1 MTLKIH
7 DITGNYAISADH
19 GQQVYDKI
27 HSELLDG
34 RAVELDFSEVNV
46 FASAFFN
53 FAIGQLL
60 KDIPPDDL
68 NRLLQISN
76 LNSNGATI
84 LRQIIDNAKK
94 YYGDPEYQE
103 AADAVMEEYAASF
116 EA

>member
-1 MTLKIH
+1 MILKIH
-7 DITGNYAISADH
+7 NMTGNYAISADH
-19 GQQVYDKI
+19 GQQVYDQI
-27 HSELLDG
+27 HSKLLDSC
-34 RAVELDFSEVNV
+34 AVELDFSEVKV

-60 KDIPPDDL
+60 KDISPDDL

-76 LNSNGATI
+76 LDSNGAAI

-94 YYGDPEYQE
+94 YYGDLEYQQ

>member
-1 MTLKIH
+1 MIVKIH

-19 GQQVYDKI
+19 GQQVYDQI
-27 HSELLDG
+27 HNELLDG
-34 RAVELDFSEVNV
+34 RTVELDFSGVNI

-60 KDIPPDDL
+60 KDISTDDL
-68 NRLLQISN
+68 NRLLQINS
-76 LNSNGATI
+76 LNQNGETI

-94 YYGDPEYQE
+94 YYADPKYQE
-103 AADAVMEEYAASF
+103 AVDTVMEEYATSF